1 MTKPSSTALHVMDEL
16 QNTDATTRHDDK
28 DAINIGRLGVQQEL
42 QVHMFQQPRYNRQ
55 NHG

>member
-1 MTKPSSTALHVMDEL
+1 MKPNTMASEGIDEL

-42 QVHMFQQPRYNRQ
+42 QVHIFQQPSYNR
-55 NHG
+55 